1 MKVMVN
7 ISPRTRFLVLASLAL
22 IPLLG
27 IMSLVLVSTYFPV
40 FKAMDNIVYES
51 MEEMMPL
58 VRLENALHRSVMPP
72 NDYLIHQNPEEREN
86 WKRLIASVDNQL
98 QAAME
103 KMKFEEERSALQ
115 EIEQSWQQR
124 RSEGW
129 AIINNPEG
137 LSALQLGEAMEQF
150 DANMYQLIDQIEVQH
165 EEMHQFIH
173 HEYLRT
179 KGLKT
184 RALLVTVL
192 TLLVTLAGGFY
203 ASLYLNRDR
212 KKLVAEN
219 EQDPLTG
226 VHNRRAFEARV
237 KSLERYTLTLINTH
251 YSMVMFDIDHFKK
264 INDQYGHQ
272 TGDTAICHISH
283 LVEKMMREDDFLA
296 RWGGEEFVLLL
307 QNTDKNTAAKVAERV
322 RTAIMNHPVLAK
334 EQGEIALTVSLGVST
349 YPEDGTNADEI
360 LEAADT
366 ALYRAKGNGRNCVM
380 MA

>member
-1 MKVMVN
+1 M
-7 ISPRTRFLVLASLAL
+7 ASLAL

-179 KGLKT
+179 KG
-184 RALLVTVL
+184 
-192 TLLVTLAGGFY
+192 
-203 ASLYLNRDR
+203 S
-212 KKLVAEN
+212 
-219 EQDPLTG
+219 
-226 VHNRRAFEARV
+226 RR
-237 KSLERYTLTLINTH
+237 
-251 YSMVMFDIDHFKK
+251 
-264 INDQYGHQ
+264 GHCLSQ
-272 TGDTAICHISH
+272 C
-283 LVEKMMREDDFLA
+283 
-296 RWGGEEFVLLL
+296 
-307 QNTDKNTAAKVAERV
+307 
-322 RTAIMNHPVLAK
+322 
-334 EQGEIALTVSLGVST
+334 
-349 YPEDGTNADEI
+349 
-360 LEAADT
+360 
-366 ALYRAKGNGRNCVM
+366 
-380 MA
+380 